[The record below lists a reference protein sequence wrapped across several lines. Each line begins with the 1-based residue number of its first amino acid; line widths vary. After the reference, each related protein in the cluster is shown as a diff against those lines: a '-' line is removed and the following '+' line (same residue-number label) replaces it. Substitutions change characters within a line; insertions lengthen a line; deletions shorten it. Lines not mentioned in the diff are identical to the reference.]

1 MKSSNKPAAETPLED
16 DDVTTVVIRE
26 PDLAEVFNLFRRLGS
41 RYPLERQVLFRLMAD
56 TGARISE
63 VLSLTPGMFSWVNG
77 KLSEDLTIP
86 AEIRKGRSPLP
97 CKVLLSKD
105 TVLAVQQ
112 LVNQRMLEVRERIRR
127 ENLLKALNREP
138 VPFVTEEMCRERL
151 AVSALFPYR
160 GPDEKLK
167 DVKCLARSTAHRYIV
182 DLLTRVLGPERAQYL
197 RPHSTRH
204 TKATA
209 MHEAGATLR
218 DIQIVLGHKQL
229 ETTARYVHSS
239 EQRLAEVQRKVYR
252 DREAFRRNYHPEEKW
267 RKTEAVVVQ
276 AEFDGMSGSSDNVV
290 LPPEAHAP
298 ATAAAIKR
306 RRLTKRC
313 KPQRPRKRPKREY
326 NC

>member
-1 MKSSNKPAAETPLED
+1 MKSSHKPAAEAPLEED
-16 DDVTTVVIRE
+16 GVTTVVIRE
-26 PDLAEVFNLFRRLGS
+26 RDLAEIFNYFRQVGS
-41 RYPLERQVLFRLMAD
+41 RYPLERQVLFRLMID

-63 VLSLTPGMFSWVNG
+63 VLSLTPGMFTWVNG
-77 KLSEDLTIP
+77 KLSEDFTIP
-86 AEIRKGRSPLP
+86 SEIRKGRSPLP
-97 CKVLLSKD
+97 CKVLLSKA
-105 TVLAVQQ
+105 TQLVVQQ
-112 LVNQRMLEVRERIRR
+112 LVNQRMLEIREQFRR
-127 ENLLKALNREP
+127 ENSLKALKREQ
-138 VPFVTEEMCRERL
+138 VPIVSEEMCRAKL
-151 AVSALFPYR
+151 AASALFPYR
-160 GPDEKLK
+160 GSNEKLK
-167 DVKCLARSTAHRYIV
+167 DVKCLARSTGHRYVV
-182 DLLTRVLGPERAQYL
+182 DLLAKVLGPERAQYL

-218 DIQIVLGHKQL
+218 DIQIVLGHKQI

-252 DREAFRRNYHPEEKW
+252 DREAFRRDYHPEENW

-276 AEFDGMSGSSDNVV
+276 AEFDGLSDSSDNVV
-290 LPPEAHAP
+290 LPPEAYAP
-298 ATAAAIKR
+298 ATDAAINR